1 MATES
6 HPPDEKFGRRI
17 QRLRRDQGL
26 TQRKVAAELGIDFT
40 YLSKLENDRG
50 EPPGEETVR
59 KLAAILQTDPEELL
73 ALAGKIPSELRL
85 RAQQD
90 VEFARF
96 LRRLPDVPDAELQH
110 IYRHLKISSPD
121 RNSSFST
128 SATWT
133 PLRRRTGGS
142 AATPWD
148 MR

>member
-1 MATES
+1 MTTES
-6 HPPDEKFGRRI
+6 RPSEERFGRRI
-17 QRLRRDQGL
+17 QRLRRDRGL

-59 KLAAILQTDPEELL
+59 KLAAILETDPEELL

-96 LRRLPDVPDAELQH
+96 LRRLPNVPDAELKD
-110 IYRHLKISSPD
+110 IYRQLNISSPD
-121 RNSSFST
+121 T
-128 SATWT
+128 
-133 PLRRRTGGS
+133 
-142 AATPWD
+142 
-148 MR
+148 